1 MTILETAS
9 KYEPI
14 WLFLILFPEMIAG
27 IYSAWIL
34 KREFDYDAKR
44 DAEKKQKRTK
54 TTKKTSTKDGAT
66 IIEESSEISEPIS
79 EGLTKG
85 EMK

>member
-1 MTILETAS
+1 MTFLDWMA

-14 WLFLILFPEMIAG
+14 WLFAILFPEMVAG
-27 IYSAWIL
+27 IYSAFIL
-34 KREFDYDAKR
+34 KREFDYDAQK
-44 DAEKKQKRTK
+44 DIEKKQRRTK

-66 IIEESSEISEPIS
+66 IIEESSEISEPVQDSI
-79 EGLTKG
+79 TKG